1 MNEETK
7 KLLKRTFNFRVNCL
21 LFLDKLSRKKKFK
34 VPRYQLA
41 KSSTS
46 FGANYEESQ
55 AAESKKD
62 FIHKIGIVL
71 KEARESNFWLRVI
84 KTVSLNDN
92 DIDRSTIQTFLNES
106 LELKKI
112 FSTIKFNSGKS

>member
-46 FGANYEESQ
+46 LGANYKESQ
-55 AAESKKD
+55 AAEFKKD

-84 KTVSLNDN
+84 KAVSLNDN

>member
-46 FGANYEESQ
+46 LGANYKESQ

>member
-34 VPRYQLA
+34 FPRYQLA

-46 FGANYEESQ
+46 FGANYKKSQ
-55 AAESKKD
+55 AAESKKY

-84 KTVSLNDN
+84 KAVSLNDN
-92 DIDRSTIQTFLNES
+92 DIDRSIIQTFLNES

>member
-46 FGANYEESQ
+46 IGANYEESQ

>member
-1 MNEETK
+1 MNEKTK

-21 LFLDKLSRKKKFK
+21 LFLEKLSRKEKFK
-34 VPRYQLA
+34 IPRYQLA

-55 AAESKKD
+55 AAASKKD

-84 KTVSLNDN
+84 KAVSLNDN

-112 FSTIKFNSGKS
+112 FSTIKFNSRKS

>member
-46 FGANYEESQ
+46 LGANYKESQ

-84 KTVSLNDN
+84 KAVSLNDN

>member
-7 KLLKRTFNFRVNCL
+7 KLLKRTFNFRVNYL
-21 LFLDKLSRKKKFK
+21 LFLDKLSRKEKFK

-84 KTVSLNDN
+84 KAVSLNDN

>member
-7 KLLKRTFNFRVNCL
+7 KLLKRTFNLRVNCL

-34 VPRYQLA
+34 VSRYQLA